1 MYSNELVCNILS
13 YIDENIKNKISIDD
27 LVIEFNYNRFYIMK
41 LFKRELDISII
52 DYINTIKIYSSLSYI
67 NDNHSF
73 LSCALISGYYSLEY
87 YSEMFKRILGV
98 NPSTYKK
105 IINRNPDIKIEELD
119 IFTNNLAQIK
129 RIINKCNTY
138 KLNIAPS
145 TLPAKK
151 LSIFK

>member
-1 MYSNELVCNILS
+1 MYSNELVCNVLS
-13 YIDENIKNKISIDD
+13 YINENIKNKISIDD
-27 LVIEFNYNRFYIMK
+27 LVVEFNYNRFYIMK

-52 DYINTIKIYSSLSYI
+52 DYINTIKIYNSLSYI
-67 NDNHSF
+67 NNNHSF

-105 IINRNPDIKIEELD
+105 IINRSQDVNIGELD
-119 IFTNNLAQIK
+119 VFTNNLAQIK
-129 RIINKCNTY
+129 KIINKCNTY
-138 KLNIAPS
+138 KSNIVPS
-145 TLPAKK
+145 TLPTKK